1 MGQGFPLDWFTH
13 TFNKLSV
20 AMSVLAVATGPA
32 VTVAHD
38 LAGGSVGP
46 FKLSLVLTAINAFL
60 LLSWRRDSNKPPPAC
75 GDVGRLVSRA
85 WAAVVTGNGD
95 NGGGGGGGRNVAL
108 WVTVAQACF
117 EAATFAFALL
127 WTPLLR
133 TAGGGDDG
141 YPGPELPWGMVFSQQ
156 LVRGRRV
163 VLVVC
168 FWGSERTAVLAWLPL
183 CSLAGTVWD

>member
-32 VTVAHD
+32 VTAAHD

-46 FKLSLVLTAINAFL
+46 FKLSLVLTAVNGCL

-75 GDVGRLVSRA
+75 GDVVRLVSRA
-85 WAAVVTGNGD
+85 WAAVAGGN
-95 NGGGGGGGRNVAL
+95 GGGGGRNVAL
-108 WVTVAQACF
+108 VTVAQACF

-156 LVRGRRV
+156 LVRGRRAV
-163 VLVVC
+163 VP
-168 FWGSERTAVLAWLPL
+168 FWGCVQLLCVRKCGFVLLPIPF
-183 CSLAGTVWD
+183 GTDAEA